1 MINYIIVLAVVVF
14 FATLLVKKVQRMRR
28 IKAGKEFFSC
38 SGGCS
43 GCSGSC
49 H

>member
-1 MINYIIVLAVVVF
+1 MINYMIGIAVVAF
-14 FATLLVKKVQRMRR
+14 FGTLLVKKIQRSRR
-28 IKAGKEFFSC
+28 IKAGKEILSC